1 MIDPASQ
8 RDSEIPPTERE
19 HPVTDWLHR
28 VARKDRQAFIELYL
42 ATAPK
47 LLGTVLRIV
56 KDKGRADDVLQETF
70 VKIWQRADQFDEHKS
85 SPITWMV
92 SIARNGAIDDLRR
105 HPAGREGTEDDLEQL
120 ASPHPGAIDHLA
132 ERESVNALG
141 RCIDELEK
149 DRADMVRLAYLNG
162 WTREALAEHFDQPL
176 NTVKTWLHRALKQLK
191 RCLEP

>member
-1 MIDPASQ
+1 MPAESSSLQ
-8 RDSEIPPTERE
+8 SATRPED
-19 HPVTDWLHR
+19 HPVTHWLHR
-28 VARKDRQAFIELYL
+28 IARKDRQAFVELYQ

-56 KDKGRADDVLQETF
+56 KDRARADDVLQDTF
-70 VKIWQRADQFDEHKS
+70 VKIWQRADQFDEHKA

-92 SIARNGAIDDLRR
+92 SIARNGAIDELRK
-105 HPAGREGTEDDLEQL
+105 HPASRESSEDDLEQL
-120 ASPHPGAIDHLA
+120 ASNRSDAVDDLA
-132 ERESVNALG
+132 ERESANALT

>member
-56 KDKGRADDVLQETF
+56 KERGRADDVLQDTF
-70 VKIWQRADQFDEHKS
+70 VKIWQRADQFDENKA

-92 SIARNGAIDDLRR
+92 SIARNGA
-105 HPAGREGTEDDLEQL
+105 
-120 ASPHPGAIDHLA
+120 
-132 ERESVNALG
+132 
-141 RCIDELEK
+141 
-149 DRADMVRLAYLNG
+149 
-162 WTREALAEHFDQPL
+162 
-176 NTVKTWLHRALKQLK
+176 
-191 RCLEP
+191 